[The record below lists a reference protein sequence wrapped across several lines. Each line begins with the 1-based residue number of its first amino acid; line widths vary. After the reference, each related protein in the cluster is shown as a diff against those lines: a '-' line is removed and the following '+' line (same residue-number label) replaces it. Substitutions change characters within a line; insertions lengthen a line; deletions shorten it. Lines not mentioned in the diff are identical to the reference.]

1 MITSTVGIQE
11 ILCGKKHLK
20 NKQKK
25 RVSVLREDFEFSL
38 NALDAI
44 GMNHVDNFQQLNF
57 VVIK

>member
-1 MITSTVGIQE
+1 MWEVW

-44 GMNHVDNFQQLNF
+44 GMNHDDNFQQLNF